1 MNIKETIEDF
11 EQILKSNQ
19 KLKKKTPYDD
29 ISAHRDLDLDIE
41 RCSKAIEALKFQQ
54 EYQDRIQKCIERIEK
69 ATTICPIGTIVNFS
83 LVNRGESWKDFRY
96 Y

>member
-1 MNIKETIEDF
+1 MSNEEMIKELESWCVEDCEHEEFEPCIDCNEKCKTGITIA
-11 EQILKSNQ
+11 KS
-19 KLKKKTPYDD
+19 
-29 ISAHRDLDLDIE
+29 
-41 RCSKAIEALKFQQ
+41 IEALKFQQ